1 MLVTT
6 LALDTFALEV
16 ALRPL
21 RKQAAAR
28 GYSLRTLLRRTSDS
42 ASTALVVGGG
52 TAVIGGVVALAG
64 LGLSQ
69 LTGSPTPDTVASA
82 LISVLL
88 LAGSVLLLH
97 RNRELLT
104 GRGVPLPMVREMR
117 RVVAAQPD
125 VVDVPDLFAVVV
137 GPSSLIVDG
146 DVTLAD
152 DLDVPH
158 VEQTIMRAAAALR
171 ERWPL
176 IDYVYLTP
184 VPKPRPRRA
193 PSSSSSAGDV
203 ERGGAS
209 AA

>member
-1 MLVTT
+1 M
-6 LALDTFALEV
+6 
-16 ALRPL
+16 
-21 RKQAAAR
+21 
-28 GYSLRTLLRRTSDS
+28 
-42 ASTALVVGGG
+42 
-52 TAVIGGVVALAG
+52 IGGVVALAG
-64 LGLSQ
+64 LALSQ

-82 LISVLL
+82 MISVLL

-97 RNRELLT
+97 QNRELLT

-117 RVVAAQPD
+117 RIVAAQPD

-158 VEQTIMRAAAALR
+158 AEQTIMRAAAALR

-184 VPKPRPRRA
+184 VAKPRPRRA
-193 PSSSSSAGDV
+193 PPSSSGGTI
-203 ERGGAS
+203 EHGGAS
-209 AA
+209 AP